1 MGPAAA
7 AAIQYCYSHFKP
19 FGFIRADQLG
29 STGFQIDL
37 ANKSKAL
44 ITTVDPGSPASQAGI
59 EPGDEIVAVEGQPL
73 TASRGEAAT
82 EMLFGKTGD
91 QLEVTIQ
98 RGKASSTIPL
108 VLAAKA
114 K

>member
-1 MGPAAA
+1 
-7 AAIQYCYSHFKP
+7 
-19 FGFIRADQLG
+19 
-29 STGFQIDL
+29 
-37 ANKSKAL
+37 
-44 ITTVDPGSPASQAGI
+44 
-59 EPGDEIVAVEGQPL
+59 
-73 TASRGEAAT
+73 
-82 EMLFGKTGD
+82 MLFGKTGD